1 MLCDDSSVMRRL
13 LKGALTATAEFEV
26 VFEAENGKE
35 AVDNVDRVRPDI
47 VVLDVE
53 MPVMDGIDA
62 ARALRRRCRTMPIIM
77 FSSLTSQGAAATM
90 EALAAGANDFAIKPA
105 GTNNFQEAQAKV
117 KGELVS
123 KIRNLVSTPKD
134 AQEKLGAP
142 KRETVSRG
150 VKPPAVTTPRRRETP
165 AQPGRKTA
173 SRAQQSAP
181 ISRGEAP
188 PAKSGGGKVSVIA
201 IGVSTGGP
209 EALSQLIKKLPKP
222 FPVPILI
229 TQHMPPVFTGLL
241 AERLSLQ
248 SGHRVREASAGDTVV
263 AGEILIAPGDFHL
276 TVMRD
281 KTKVVTVLDQSP
293 PENSCRPSVDPLF
306 RSVSK
311 VYGRETLAV
320 VLTGMGSDGGEGAR
334 VVKQMGGRVFA
345 QDEASS
351 VVWGMPGYVANNGL
365 ADRVLPIEQIA
376 TELIRAV
383 EPKSQPA
390 CV

>member
-1 MLCDDSSVMRRL
+1 VNKPIRVMLCDDSSVMRRL
-13 LKGALTATAEFEV
+13 LKGALTATTEFEV
-26 VFEAENGKE
+26 VYEAENGQL
-35 AVDNVDRVRPDI
+35 AVDNVGRIRPDI

-53 MPVMDGIDA
+53 MPVMDGIDT
-62 ARALRRRCRTMPIIM
+62 ARTLRRRYRTLPIIM
-77 FSSLTSQGAAATM
+77 FSSLTSQGASATM

-105 GTNNFQEAQAKV
+105 GTNNFKDAQAKV
-117 KGELVS
+117 QGELVS
-123 KIRNLVSTPKD
+123 KIRNLVSTPD
-134 AQEKLGAP
+134 DVQEKLGAP
-142 KRETVSRG
+142 KSETVSH
-150 VKPPAVTTPRRRETP
+150 VKEPLASTSQRRKIPAAPVVKAAPFSGAHT
-165 AQPGRKTA
+165 
-173 SRAQQSAP
+173 SAD
-181 ISRGEAP
+181 G
-188 PAKSGGGKVSVIA
+188 SGKGKVSVVA

-209 EALSQLIKKLPKP
+209 EALSRLITKLPKP

-248 SGHRVREASAGDTVV
+248 SEHRVREAGNGDTVV

-276 TVMRD
+276 TVIRD
-281 KTKVVTVLDQSP
+281 KTKVRTVLDQSP

-320 VLTGMGSDGGEGAR
+320 VLTGMGSDGGEGSR

-351 VVWGMPGYVANNGL
+351 VVWGMPGYVASNGL
-365 ADRVLPIEQIA
+365 ADRVLPVEQIA
-376 TELIRAV
+376 TELVRAV
-383 EPKSQPA
+383 ESKLQPV

>member
-26 VFEAENGKE
+26 VHEAENGKE

-62 ARALRRRCRTMPIIM
+62 ARALRRRCRTLPIIM
-77 FSSLTSQGAAATM
+77 FSSLTSQGASATM

-105 GTNNFQEAQAKV
+105 GTNSFQDAQAKV
-117 KGELVS
+117 QGELVS
-123 KIRNLVSTPKD
+123 KIRNLVGTPED
-134 AQEKLGAP
+134 VQQKLEAP
-142 KRETVSRG
+142 KSETVSRN
-150 VKPPAVTTPRRRETP
+150 VKPPAATTPRQREVP
-165 AQPGRKTA
+165 V
-173 SRAQQSAP
+173 QSARKP
-181 ISRGEAP
+181 AP
-188 PAKSGGGKVSVIA
+188 LSVSQASPAKSGGGKVSVIA

-209 EALSQLIKKLPKP
+209 EALSRLIKKLPKP

-241 AERLSLQ
+241 AERLALQ

-320 VLTGMGSDGGEGAR
+320 VLTGMGCDGGEGSR

-376 TELIRAV
+376 TELVRAV

>member
-26 VFEAENGKE
+26 VHEAENGKE
-35 AVDNVDRVRPDI
+35 AVENVDRVRPDI

-62 ARALRRRCRTMPIIM
+62 ARALRRRCRTLPIIM

-117 KGELVS
+117 KSELIG
-123 KIRNLVSTPKD
+123 KIRNLVGTPKD

-142 KRETVSRG
+142 KNETVSRN
-150 VKPPAVTTPRRRETP
+150 VKPPATTAPRRREVP
-165 AQPGRKTA
+165 ARPARTSARFAVGQA
-173 SRAQQSAP
+173 SP
-181 ISRGEAP
+181 TTN
-188 PAKSGGGKVSVIA
+188 GGGKVSVIA

-209 EALSQLIKKLPKP
+209 EALSRLIKKLPKP

-248 SGHRVREASAGDTVV
+248 SGHRVREAGNGDTVV

-276 TVMRD
+276 TVIRD
-281 KTKVVTVLDQSP
+281 KTKVRTVLDQSP

-320 VLTGMGSDGGEGAR
+320 VLTGMGSDGGEGSR

-351 VVWGMPGYVANNGL
+351 VVWGMPGYVASNGL
-365 ADRVLPIEQIA
+365 ADRVLPVEQIA
-376 TELIRAV
+376 TELVRAV
-383 EPKSQPA
+383 ESKSKPV